1 MRNADLKLNLQAA
14 AVHPGQQHWSAHI
27 FDCIPASIRP
37 KRKQMTAQETFNAD
51 ENDGRHE
58 DLKIISQ
65 WVRKELFVKVK
76 FLYDVEEDLAVNG
89 NIYNHFLR
97 DCKQRLV
104 GLRLNADRP
113 SDYRRKYVESLWN
126 QATRKKRNLIS
137 DGLNARRSSIYSAT
151 QNRFIGK

>member
-1 MRNADLKLNLQAA
+1 VRNAGLKLNLQAA
-14 AVHPGQQHWSAHI
+14 TVHPGQQHWSAHI

-37 KRKQMTAQETFNAD
+37 KQKQMTAQETFNAD

-89 NIYNHFLR
+89 NI
-97 DCKQRLV
+97 
-104 GLRLNADRP
+104 
-113 SDYRRKYVESLWN
+113 
-126 QATRKKRNLIS
+126 
-137 DGLNARRSSIYSAT
+137 
-151 QNRFIGK
+151 